1 MNMSDFLYHYTNI
14 DTLALILKNKT
25 FRLSS
30 LMNMDDKQEC
40 MSRDRINIG
49 KYIFTSCW
57 TSNRDESIPMWY
69 MYTSKSDGVRI
80 GMRSNCFKEYP
91 ITKTEITSLYPN
103 MNVSGEENS
112 FSILFPVKEFMKQD
126 FCCFPFIQEQLLIP
140 ITYTEDESLLNP
152 IAVMHEGDR
161 FHIAF
166 DKIGRFKNK
175 SWEFQQEWRYKM
187 SVMPFSIEEAMSKPD
202 TIGQKTIQR
211 ILLDDFKMPDYID
224 LELSDS
230 GLESLEI
237 TMSPF
242 MNAGN
247 RDIVKLLVNTYCPNA
262 KLIVSVLNGLV

>member
-1 MNMSDFLYHYTNI
+1 VNKPNFLYHYTNI
-14 DTLALILKNKT
+14 DTLALILEHKT

-40 MSRDRINIG
+40 MSRDNINIG

-57 TSNRDESIPMWY
+57 TPNRDESIPMWY

-91 ITKTEITSLYPN
+91 ITKTEIKSLYPG
-103 MNVSGEENS
+103 MNVSGQENS
-112 FSILFPVKEFMKQD
+112 FLIFFPVEEFMKQD

-152 IAVMHEGDR
+152 TVIEREGSK
-161 FHIAF
+161 FHVAF

-202 TIGQKTIQR
+202 AIGQELIKR
-211 ILLDDFKMPDYID
+211 ILLDNYKIPDYID
-224 LELSDS
+224 LDLSDN
-230 GLESLEI
+230 GLKSLEI
-237 TMSPF
+237 TTSPF
-242 MNAGN
+242 MSVGN
-247 RDIVKLLVNTYCPNA
+247 KDIVNLLVNVYCPNA
-262 KLIVSVLNGLV
+262 KLIDSALEGLV